1 IIMINDVTLIAT
13 SAFGLEAL
21 VAKEV
26 KALGYEPS
34 VENGKVRFQ
43 APVSA
48 IPRCN
53 LWLRTADR
61 VKLVVGEEKVE
72 TFDELFEAVKAMPWQ
87 HDTTVDGECPVSGK
101 THISQLFGVKECQSI
116 VKKAIV
122 DRLKC

>member
-1 IIMINDVTLIAT
+1 NDVTLIAT

-21 VAKEV
+21 VEKEV

-34 VENGKVRFQ
+34 VEKGKVRFQ

-72 TFDELFEAVKAMPWQ
+72 TFDELFEAVKAMTWEQ
-87 HDTTVDGECPVSGK
+87 YITDAGKCPVSEQTTK
-101 THISQLFGVKECQSI
+101 SHEYREQ
-116 VKKAIV
+116 
-122 DRLKC
+122 D